1 MGEKTKEHTVLIVDD
16 DHHIRVNLR
25 HVLEDEGYRV
35 ASATNGREALDLLDR
50 TRPCVMLLD
59 LKMPLMDG
67 WEFAAALGQNA
78 EWSAI
83 PIVIISAYLGAA
95 RIPQGIRPIACL
107 DKPILLDTLLA
118 AVSKVCD

>member
-16 DHHIRVNLR
+16 DHHIRTTLR
-25 HVLEDEGYRV
+25 GILEEEGYRV

-50 TRPCVMLLD
+50 TRPCVVLLD

-67 WEFAAALGQNA
+67 WEFAAALGQNT

-83 PIVIISAYLGAA
+83 PIVIISAYLGTKSLP
-95 RIPQGIRPIACL
+95 REISPIACL